1 MMFRGTKRRPVDES
15 QCFQLPYQGF
25 LQGLTVVLTCLLA
38 ISLVPASALAT
49 EGSAN
54 VETGVNDA
62 EAVARFYDSLHLPD
76 GMQLNAVVPAGFVG
90 GAGALYTTPRDGST
104 VYNASLPD
112 EYDLRDVD
120 GKSYVT
126 PVKSQNPWSTCWAF
140 ATDAALESSMLMQGV
155 AADEV
160 DLSERFL
167 SYFHR
172 VPASGQTLGLF
183 GASSQVGEGTFSVDA
198 DVFDAGGNVAE
209 AANFIL
215 SMNGL
220 ARESAAPYQNDEGV
234 YETREDPLLDGIQ
247 ASMYSREGTWSLD
260 ESVMCDSSNRAG
272 NVERAEVIPGSYNSY
287 LASTGELALGDY
299 DEGATSR
306 AKQAIMDGGAIVANY
321 CADVSTPDDEAMSTE
336 NFSMVNWRQYMDE
349 PALSNHSVAVVGWD
363 DEDSKDNFPTT
374 PAGDGAWIVKNSW
387 GCKDGGVGG
396 TSGWG
401 VDFQRRP

>member
-54 VETGVNDA
+54 AETGVNDA

-160 DLSERFL
+160 DLSGALSVVFPSRSRKRADAGAVRRVVSSRRRHVLRGCRRLRRRRQRRGSRELHSVDERF
-167 SYFHR
+167 
-172 VPASGQTLGLF
+172 GK
-183 GASSQVGEGTFSVDA
+183 
-198 DVFDAGGNVAE
+198 
-209 AANFIL
+209 
-215 SMNGL
+215 
-220 ARESAAPYQNDEGV
+220 
-234 YETREDPLLDGIQ
+234 GI
-247 ASMYSREGTWSLD
+247 
-260 ESVMCDSSNRAG
+260 
-272 NVERAEVIPGSYNSY
+272 
-287 LASTGELALGDY
+287 
-299 DEGATSR
+299 
-306 AKQAIMDGGAIVANY
+306 GGA
-321 CADVSTPDDEAMSTE
+321 VS
-336 NFSMVNWRQYMDE
+336 
-349 PALSNHSVAVVGWD
+349 
-363 DEDSKDNFPTT
+363 K
-374 PAGDGAWIVKNSW
+374 
-387 GCKDGGVGG
+387 
-396 TSGWG
+396 
-401 VDFQRRP
+401 